1 MNQRSALLSVPFRRI
16 FRRPQI
22 TYNEKKQAGSRASS
36 SCYCTKSLYRNMSS
50 TSALFEPLQLGDI
63 TIKNRIGFSALTRDR
78 AVGTIPND
86 VMKEYYVQRA
96 TAGLIVT
103 EGTLITRQ
111 G

>member
-1 MNQRSALLSVPFRRI
+1 
-16 FRRPQI
+16 
-22 TYNEKKQAGSRASS
+22 
-36 SCYCTKSLYRNMSS
+36 MSS